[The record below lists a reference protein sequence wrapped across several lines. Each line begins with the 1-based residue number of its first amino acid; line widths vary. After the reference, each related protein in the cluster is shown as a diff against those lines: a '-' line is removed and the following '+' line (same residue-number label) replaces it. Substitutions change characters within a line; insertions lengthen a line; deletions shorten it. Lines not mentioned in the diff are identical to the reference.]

1 MHLQGAMR
9 VVKKTEIGDD
19 RLRLFRTVLMV
30 GCVGFSTFVVTA
42 TAEAQSARSY
52 EFSVSEQSLSTALV
66 RYSSVTGIDVAF
78 DGPLPPNLRTRGI
91 RGNLGAEAALTQL
104 LVGTGLTYRFT
115 TQTTALLINPK
126 SLSTAGAAES
136 ATSLQPIVLQNE
148 QARGPVDGFVAT
160 QSATGTKTDS
170 SLKNTPQAINVVTKD
185 QIAAQG
191 SATLTQALRY
201 TPGVI
206 SQYGN
211 DSRYDWFTVRGFRPS
226 RYLDGLRLPFGSRGY
241 AQPRIEP
248 FSLERA
254 EVLKGP
260 ASVLYG
266 QGDPGG
272 LINMVS
278 KRPSATAQNE
288 VEMQVGTDK
297 RIQTAFD
304 LGGTM
309 GDDDSLLYR
318 IVGVGR
324 LTDTQ
329 YDYVREKKAYIAPS
343 LTFKPDEGT
352 SLTFYGSYQ
361 RIDSPG
367 GGGAPALPANG
378 TLYTGIYPEL
388 PRSAFPGEPGYDHY
402 ESDQAAIGYE
412 FEHELDNDWT
422 VRQNLRYS
430 YISTDTQRVQAYCP
444 TTCNPTAFYRYAWAF
459 PESARATTVDN
470 QAIGHF
476 QTGDFAHTTLFGLDY
491 SYESSRYEESAL
503 SPIFVPFNGIDP
515 VYGATPITRPP
526 IATRIDQDRSQ
537 VGLYAQDQV
546 EWDNFIFSLG
556 GRYDWA
562 NTDTRTRTSTA
573 DSKVDQRDGR
583 FTWRAG
589 LVYNFDNGLSPY
601 AGYSTSFNPAS
612 GTDRA
617 GNAFDPTTGE
627 QFEVGVK
634 YQPDGSNSF
643 VTLSVYQLTQDNV
656 LSPDPENTSFSVQ
669 TGQVRMRGIELE
681 GKAEITDALSVLAS
695 YAYTDSEITKA
706 NANAAGISNQG
717 NRFSFVPRQQASL
730 WLDYAVQ
737 TSDAWD
743 GLSFGAGARYTGQT
757 FGDNANQFD
766 IPSYTVFDAAVRY
779 DFGKATP
786 KLKGLKASLNVSN
799 LFDRKYVS
807 TCIAATGCY
816 WGEGRSVYATLKYSW

>member
-1 MHLQGAMR
+1 M
-9 VVKKTEIGDD
+9 
-19 RLRLFRTVLMV
+19 
-30 GCVGFSTFVVTA
+30 
-42 TAEAQSARSY
+42 
-52 EFSVSEQSLSTALV
+52 
-66 RYSSVTGIDVAF
+66 
-78 DGPLPPNLRTRGI
+78 
-91 RGNLGAEAALTQL
+91 
-104 LVGTGLTYRFT
+104 
-115 TQTTALLINPK
+115 
-126 SLSTAGAAES
+126 
-136 ATSLQPIVLQNE
+136 
-148 QARGPVDGFVAT
+148 
-160 QSATGTKTDS
+160 
-170 SLKNTPQAINVVTKD
+170 
-185 QIAAQG
+185 AAQG
-191 SATLTQALRY
+191 SATLTQAFRY

-206 SQYGN
+206 SQYGD
-211 DSRYDWFTVRGFRPS
+211 DSRYDWFTIRGFRPG
-226 RYLDGLRLPFGSRGY
+226 RYLDGLRLPFGARGY
-241 AQPRIEP
+241 AQPRVEP
-248 FSLERA
+248 FGLERA

-288 VEMQVGTDK
+288 VELQFGTDH

-304 LGGTM
+304 LGGVL
-309 GDDDSLLYR
+309 GNDDSLLYR
-318 IVGVGR
+318 VVGVGR

-329 YDYVREKKAYIAPS
+329 YDFVREKKAYIAPS

-352 SLTFYGSYQ
+352 SLTLYGSYQ

-378 TLYTGIYPEL
+378 TLYTGLYPEL

-402 ESDQAAIGYE
+402 KSDQASAGYE
-412 FEHELDNDWT
+412 FSHDLDDDWT
-422 VRQNLRYS
+422 IRQNLRYS
-430 YISTDTQRVQAYCP
+430 YISTDTQRVQPYCP
-444 TTCNPTAFYRYAWAF
+444 AACNPAAFYRYAWAF
-459 PESARATTVDN
+459 PESARAVTVDN
-470 QAIGHF
+470 QAVGHF
-476 QTGDFAHTTLFGLDY
+476 QTGDLAHTALFGLDY

-503 SPIFVPFNGIDP
+503 SPIFTPFNGLDP
-515 VYGATPITRPP
+515 VYGATSITRPA
-526 IATRIDQDRSQ
+526 IATRIDQTRSQ

-546 EWDNFIFSLG
+546 EWNNFVFSLG

-562 NTDTRTRTSTA
+562 NTDTRTRTRTA
-573 DSKVDQRDGR
+573 DSAIDQRDGK

-589 LVYNFDNGLSPY
+589 LVYNFDNGFSPY

-643 VTLSVYQLTQDNV
+643 ITLSAYNLTQDNV
-656 LSPDPENTSFSVQ
+656 LSPDPDNTSFNVQ

-706 NANAAGISNQG
+706 NANASGISNQG
-717 NRFSFVPRQQASL
+717 NRFAFVPRQQASL

-743 GLSFGAGARYTGQT
+743 GLSFGAAPLYRPDIRRQCQPVRHPFLHDLRCRHPLRFRQGEPEAGGAQGIAQRQQPVRSQICLHLHCCHRMLLGRRSKRLRDAQI
-757 FGDNANQFD
+757 QLV
-766 IPSYTVFDAAVRY
+766 IPWLVQ
-779 DFGKATP
+779 
-786 KLKGLKASLNVSN
+786 SN
-799 LFDRKYVS
+799 R
-807 TCIAATGCY
+807 
-816 WGEGRSVYATLKYSW
+816 

>member
-1 MHLQGAMR
+1 MEKNNHFGGNHLQ
-9 VVKKTEIGDD
+9 
-19 RLRLFRTVLMV
+19 LFRRMLLAA
-30 GCVGFSTFVVTA
+30 CVGFAPLTVSA
-42 TAEAQSARSY
+42 LAEAQTAKSFEFAISA
-52 EFSVSEQSLSTALV
+52 QSLSAALV
-66 RYSSVTGIDVAF
+66 RYSSVTGIDIAF
-78 DGPLPPNLRTRGI
+78 DGPLSPNLRTSGI
-91 RGNLGAEAALTQL
+91 NGDLGAEAALTRL
-104 LVGTGLTYRFT
+104 LAGTGLTYRFT
-115 TQTTALLINPK
+115 TATTVLLIAPQAT
-126 SLSTAGAAES
+126 SDAGAANG
-136 ATSLQPIVLQNE
+136 ATALQPIILQGE

-160 QSATGTKTDS
+160 QSATGTKTDT

-185 QIAAQG
+185 QMAAQG

-206 SQYGN
+206 SQYGD
-211 DSRYDWFTVRGFRPS
+211 DSRYDWFTIRGFRPS

-241 AQPRIEP
+241 AQPRVEP
-248 FSLERA
+248 FGLERA

-278 KRPSATAQNE
+278 KRPSATAPNE
-288 VEMQVGTDK
+288 VEIQLGTDK

-304 LGGTM
+304 LGGTIN
-309 GDDDSLLYR
+309 GDDSLLYR

-343 LTFKPDEGT
+343 FTFKPDEGT
-352 SLTFYGSYQ
+352 SLTLYGSYQ

-388 PRSAFPGEPGYDHY
+388 PRGAFPGEPGFDHY
-402 ESDQAAIGYE
+402 KSDQASVGYE
-412 FEHELDNDWT
+412 FEHELDDNWT
-422 VRQNLRYS
+422 LRQNLRYS
-430 YISTDTQRVQAYCP
+430 YIDTDSQRVQAACILSCTP
-444 TTCNPTAFYRYAWAF
+444 TGFDRYAWAF
-459 PESARATTVDN
+459 PESARAVTLDN
-470 QAIGHF
+470 QVVGYF
-476 QTGDFAHTTLFGLDY
+476 QTGDFAHTALFGLDY
-491 SYESSRYEESAL
+491 SYESSRYEETDLFSGFMPA
-503 SPIFVPFNGIDP
+503 PFNGMDP
-515 VYGATPITRPP
+515 VYGTPITRPP

-537 VGLYAQDQV
+537 IGLYAQDQV
-546 EWDNFIFSLG
+546 EWDNFVFSLG

-562 NTDTRTRTSTA
+562 NTDTRTLTVSSGSVKT
-573 DSKVDQRDGR
+573 VDQNDGR

-589 LVYNFDNGLSPY
+589 LVYNFDNGISPY
-601 AGYSTSFNPAS
+601 AGYSTSFSPTG
-612 GTDRA
+612 GTDSSE
-617 GNAFDPTTGE
+617 NVFEPTTGE

-634 YQPDGSNSF
+634 YQPDGRNSF
-643 VTLSVYQLTQDNV
+643 VTLSAYHLTQDNV
-656 LSPDPENTSFSVQ
+656 LSPDPLNTSYSVQ
-669 TGQVRMRGIELE
+669 TGQVRMRGVELE
-681 GKAEITDALSVLAS
+681 GKAELTDALSILAS

-706 NANAAGISNQG
+706 NSNAVGVSNEG
-717 NRFSFVPRQQASL
+717 NRFAFVPRHQASL
-730 WLDYAVQ
+730 WLDYALQ
-737 TSDAWD
+737 TSTIWD
-743 GLSFGAGARYTGQT
+743 GLSFGGGARYTGQT

-779 DFGKATP
+779 DFGKANP
-786 KLKGLKASLNVSN
+786 KLEGLKASLNVSN

-807 TCIAATGCY
+807 TCIASTGCY

>member
-1 MHLQGAMR
+1 MEENNQFGGNHLQ
-9 VVKKTEIGDD
+9 
-19 RLRLFRTVLMV
+19 LFRRMLLAA
-30 GCVGFSTFVVTA
+30 CVGFAPLTVSSL
-42 TAEAQSARSY
+42 AEAQTTKSFEFAISA
-52 EFSVSEQSLSTALV
+52 QSLSAALV
-66 RYSSVTGIDVAF
+66 RYSSVTGIDIAF
-78 DGPLPPNLRTRGI
+78 DGPLSPNLRTSGI
-91 RGNLGAEAALTQL
+91 SGDLGAEAALTRL
-104 LVGTGLTYRFT
+104 LAGTGLKYRFT
-115 TQTTALLINPK
+115 TATTVLLIAPQAA
-126 SLSTAGAAES
+126 SDAGSANG
-136 ATSLQPIVLQNE
+136 ATSLQPIILQGE

-160 QSATGTKTDS
+160 QSATGTKTDT

-185 QIAAQG
+185 QMAAQG

-206 SQYGN
+206 SQYGD
-211 DSRYDWFTVRGFRPS
+211 DSRYDWFTIRGFRPS

-241 AQPRIEP
+241 AQPRVEP
-248 FSLERA
+248 FGLERA

-278 KRPSATAQNE
+278 KRPSATALNQ
-288 VEMQVGTDK
+288 VEMQFGTDK

-304 LGGTM
+304 LGGTIN
-309 GDDDSLLYR
+309 GDDSLLYR

-343 LTFKPDEGT
+343 FTFKPDEGT
-352 SLTFYGSYQ
+352 SLTLYGSYQ

-388 PRSAFPGEPGYDHY
+388 PRGAFPGEPGYDHY
-402 ESDQAAIGYE
+402 KSDQASVGYE
-412 FEHELDNDWT
+412 FEHELDETWT
-422 VRQNLRYS
+422 LRQNLRYS
-430 YISTDTQRVQAYCP
+430 YIDTDSQRVQAACILTCTP
-444 TTCNPTAFYRYAWAF
+444 TGFDRYAWAF
-459 PESARATTVDN
+459 PESARAVTVDN
-470 QAIGHF
+470 QAVGHF
-476 QTGDFAHTTLFGLDY
+476 QTGDVAHTALFGLDY
-491 SYESSRYEESAL
+491 SYETSRYEESAL
-503 SPIFVPFNGIDP
+503 QFIPAPFNGMDP
-515 VYGATPITRPP
+515 VYGTPVTRPP

-537 VGLYAQDQV
+537 VGLYAQDQM
-546 EWDNFIFSLG
+546 EWDNFVFSLG

-562 NTDTRTRTSTA
+562 NTDTRTLTVSSGGLKT
-573 DSKVDQRDGR
+573 VDQNDGR

-589 LVYNFDNGLSPY
+589 LVYNFDNGISPY
-601 AGYSTSFNPAS
+601 AGYSTSFSPTG
-612 GTDRA
+612 GTDRS
-617 GNAFDPTTGE
+617 GNVFEPTTGE

-643 VTLSVYQLTQDNV
+643 VTLSAYHLTQDNV
-656 LSPDPENTSFSVQ
+656 LSPDPMNTSYSVQ
-669 TGQVRMRGIELE
+669 TGQVRMRGVELE
-681 GKAEITDALSVLAS
+681 GKAELTDALSILAS

-706 NANAAGISNQG
+706 NSNAAGVSNEG
-717 NRFSFVPRQQASL
+717 NRFAFVPRHQASL
-730 WLDYAVQ
+730 WLDYALQ
-737 TSDAWD
+737 TSTIWD
-743 GLSFGAGARYTGQT
+743 GLSFGGGARYTGQT
-757 FGDNANQFD
+757 FGDNANKFD

-779 DFGKATP
+779 DFGKANP
-786 KLKGLKASLNVSN
+786 KLEGLKASLNVSN

>member
-1 MHLQGAMR
+1 
-9 VVKKTEIGDD
+9 VVNNNQIGGD
-19 RLRLFRTVLMV
+19 RLGVFRRILLAA
-30 GCVGFSTFVVTA
+30 CVGFTPLALSTEVTA
-42 TAEAQSARSY
+42 QGAKSY
-52 EFSVSEQSLSTALV
+52 AFAISEQSVSAALV

-78 DGPLPPNLRTRGI
+78 DGPLPPNLRTAGLT
-91 RGNLGAEAALTQL
+91 GSLTAENALTRL
-104 LVGTGLTYRFT
+104 LAGTGLTYRFT
-115 TQTTALLINPK
+115 TATTVLLVNPQTA
-126 SLSTAGAAES
+126 SAAGS
-136 ATSLQPIVLQNE
+136 ADAGTSLQPIILQGE
-148 QARGPVDGFVAT
+148 QARGPVEGFVAT
-160 QSATGTKTDS
+160 QSATGTKTDT
-170 SLKNTPQAINVVTKD
+170 SLKNTPQAVNVVTRD
-185 QIAAQG
+185 QMAAQG

-211 DSRYDWFTVRGFRPS
+211 DSRYDWFTIRGFRPS
-226 RYLDGLRLPFGSRGY
+226 RYLDGLRLPFGARGY
-241 AQPRIEP
+241 AQPRVEP
-248 FSLERA
+248 FGLERA

-288 VEMQVGTDK
+288 VEMQLGTDK
-297 RIQTAFD
+297 RVQTAFD
-304 LGGTM
+304 LNGAV

-324 LTDTQ
+324 LADNQ
-329 YDYVREKKAYIAPS
+329 YDYVREKKGYIAPS

-352 SLTFYGSYQ
+352 SLTLYGSYQ

-378 TLYTGIYPEL
+378 TLYTDIYPEL
-388 PRSAFPGEPGYDHY
+388 PRGAFPGEPGYDHY
-402 ESDQAAIGYE
+402 RSDQASVGYE
-412 FEHELDNDWT
+412 FEHEFDDTWT

-430 YISTDTQRVQAYCP
+430 YISADTQRVQPYCP
-444 TTCNPTAFYRYAWAF
+444 AACNPTAFYRYAWAF
-459 PESARATTVDN
+459 PESARAVTVDN
-470 QAIGHF
+470 QAVGHF
-476 QTGDFAHTTLFGLDY
+476 QTGDFAHTALFGLDY

-503 SPIFVPFNGIDP
+503 FPIFAPFNGIDP

-546 EWDNFIFSLG
+546 EWDNFVFSLG

-562 NTDTRTRTSTA
+562 NTDTRTRTSAA
-573 DSKVDQRDGR
+573 DNKIDQRDGK

-589 LVYNFDNGLSPY
+589 LVYNFDNGFSPY
-601 AGYSTSFNPAS
+601 AGYSTSFSPAS
-612 GTDRA
+612 GTDRD
-617 GNAFDPTTGE
+617 GNAFSPTTGE

-643 VTLSVYQLTQDNV
+643 VTLSAFHLTQDNV

-669 TGQVRMRGIELE
+669 TGQVRMRGVELE
-681 GKAEITDALSVLAS
+681 GKAELTDALSILAS

-706 NANAAGISNQG
+706 NPNAAGVSNQG
-717 NRFSFVPRQQASL
+717 NRFAFVPRQQASL
-730 WLDYAVQ
+730 WLDYALQ
-737 TSDAWD
+737 TSTAWD
-743 GLSFGAGARYTGQT
+743 GLSLGGGARYTGQT

-766 IPSYTVFDAAVRY
+766 IPSYTVFDAAIRY
-779 DFGKATP
+779 DFGKADP
-786 KLKGLKASLNVSN
+786 KFEGLKASLNVSN